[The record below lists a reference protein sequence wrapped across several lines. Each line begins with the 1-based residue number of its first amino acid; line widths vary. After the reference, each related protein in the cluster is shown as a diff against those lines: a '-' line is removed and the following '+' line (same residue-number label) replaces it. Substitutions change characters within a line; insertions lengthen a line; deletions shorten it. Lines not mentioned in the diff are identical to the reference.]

1 MINCSIV
8 DKSVSLVPNPNQVT
22 TKKLNEIKKELF
34 KKKIVNDQ
42 VKGESCQDAKLLYKA
57 FQKLGLFVLS
67 DKLQLNTGCDTLTD
81 VTGQEKREEEPP
93 YFESPVAFTAAVDY
107 DDVNIRLSSVAV
119 PVAEAALAP
128 AGGSPLKKTNVQ
140 KLNSSGKPE
149 KVEAP
154 TVELRNYFP
163 ETWLFDLIS
172 LDVDGKNSIDLNA
185 PDTVTTWIGDAFC
198 TSEETGVVVAD
209 RASFVV
215 DQDFFV
221 DLKMPFSIKRGEIF
235 PINVTAFNKLNT
247 KSLPLKLTVLESD
260 DLKLGGEEREI
271 CLEAQDSQTQSFAIK
286 AKELQE
292 VNVTVQ
298 AKIESFKGCQI
309 DGDSEGITDKVQK
322 PIQVKPEGFP
332 IEEVTSEFLCRKTAD
347 DEDSIIEFG
356 QVELPDESNL
366 VPGSARG
373 FISVTGELMSKMFIS
388 IWVESM

>member
-1 MINCSIV
+1 M
-8 DKSVSLVPNPNQVT
+8 VPNPNQVT
-22 TKKLNEIKKELF
+22 SKKLNELKKAIF
-34 KKKIVNDQ
+34 KKKIVNDK

-93 YFESPVAFTAAVDY
+93 YFDSPVAFTAAQEAVDY
-107 DDVNIRLSSVAV
+107 DYEDDVNIRLSSVAV
-119 PVAEAALAP
+119 PVADAALAP
-128 AGGSPLKKTNVQ
+128 APPIKKTSVQ
-140 KLNSSGKPE
+140 KLNSSGRPE

-172 LDVDGKNSIDLNA
+172 LDDEGKNSIDLNA

-221 DLKMPFSIKRGEIF
+221 DLKMPFSIKRGEVF
-235 PINVTAFNKLNT
+235 PINVTAFNKLNM

-271 CLEAQDSQTQSFAIK
+271 CLEAQDSQTQSFSIK

-347 DEDSIIEFG
+347 EDDSIIEFG

-373 FISVTGELMSKMFIS
+373 FISVTGEFIQRIYSPIWFVS
-388 IWVESM
+388 ILFL